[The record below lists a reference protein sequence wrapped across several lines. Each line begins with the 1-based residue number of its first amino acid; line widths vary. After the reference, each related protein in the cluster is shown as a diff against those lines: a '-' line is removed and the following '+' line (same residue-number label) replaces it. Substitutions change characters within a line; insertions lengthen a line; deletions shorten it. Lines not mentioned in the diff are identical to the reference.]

1 VLTAA
6 TKEESV
12 KPSQMPSATIPD
24 SSLICLIFCCKH
36 TVTKEDRWDYILPLQ
51 VFKNLLSDREA
62 RLRIIE
68 LSKNLS
74 KIIKE
79 I

>member
-1 VLTAA
+1 MSDLLLQAHCH
-6 TKEESV
+6 KRRE
-12 KPSQMPSATIPD
+12 MGLHI
-24 SSLICLIFCCKH
+24 I
-36 TVTKEDRWDYILPLQ
+36 PLQ

-74 KIIKE
+74 EIIKK

>member
-1 VLTAA
+1 
-6 TKEESV
+6 
-12 KPSQMPSATIPD
+12 
-24 SSLICLIFCCKH
+24 LICLIFCCKH